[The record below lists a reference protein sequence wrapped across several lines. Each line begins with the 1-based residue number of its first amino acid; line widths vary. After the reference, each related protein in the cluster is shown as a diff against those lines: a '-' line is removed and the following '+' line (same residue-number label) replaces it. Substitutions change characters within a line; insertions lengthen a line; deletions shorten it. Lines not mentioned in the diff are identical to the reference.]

1 MIQGQA
7 NFLHVAFEVVL
18 IADSSAFLRFVI
30 LFKENRL
37 TNETFTLGE
46 SFIDVDALL
55 ASVPKGPP
63 GDILSDSPSAAPSTI
78 APPLCEPLHQGPG
91 PGTQWSSRQRRR
103 ERMHGLNPFDMPFTL
118 FSECFSKF
126 KIIKGLKTRLSNLI
140 SVRQTKLL
148 SFKPLHLA
156 SPFHEM
162 IILMPFLKTLFG
174 PSDCSLIRSGWRAQ
188 AV

>member
-1 MIQGQA
+1 VIQGQA

-91 PGTQWSSRQRRR
+91 PGTQ
-103 ERMHGLNPFDMPFTL
+103 
-118 FSECFSKF
+118 
-126 KIIKGLKTRLSNLI
+126 
-140 SVRQTKLL
+140 
-148 SFKPLHLA
+148 
-156 SPFHEM
+156 
-162 IILMPFLKTLFG
+162 
-174 PSDCSLIRSGWRAQ
+174 
-188 AV
+188 